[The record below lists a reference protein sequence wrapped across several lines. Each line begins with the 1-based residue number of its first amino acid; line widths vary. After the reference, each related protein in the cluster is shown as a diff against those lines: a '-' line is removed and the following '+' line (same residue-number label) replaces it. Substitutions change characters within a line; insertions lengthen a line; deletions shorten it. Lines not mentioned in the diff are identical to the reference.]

1 MMTVTGAMS
10 CGPTT
15 PANVLMRPSW
25 LMTMKWVTISA
36 GIGTM
41 KLARI
46 IHQKK
51 RRPGKFSCEIA

>member
-1 MMTVTGAMS
+1 
-10 CGPTT
+10 
-15 PANVLMRPSW
+15 MRPSW

-51 RRPGKFSCEIA
+51 RRPGKV